1 MDTKISIVP
10 RHFMMNADF
19 LRIRVRMYPQHRS
32 ADSQNQTRG
41 LTATP
46 DDSAV
51 LAMKVSLGN
60 LLARDEPALAG
71 LLMKAEMPTPRVP
84 WRRRP
89 QLIEASLH
97 SIAPTRKPAVRR

>member
-71 LLMKAEMPTPRVP
+71 LLMKAEMPTAKGPMAA
-84 WRRRP
+84 
-89 QLIEASLH
+89 EA
-97 SIAPTRKPAVRR
+97 TGN